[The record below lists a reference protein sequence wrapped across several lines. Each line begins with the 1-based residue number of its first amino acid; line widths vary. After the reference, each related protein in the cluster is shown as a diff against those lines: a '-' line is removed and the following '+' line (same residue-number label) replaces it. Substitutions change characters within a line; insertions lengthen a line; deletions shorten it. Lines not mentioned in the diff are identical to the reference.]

1 MFAANE
7 RWGRSKKR
15 ITRWKHSDKLFAR
28 REWLRGDRKSSF
40 SPEVEEESGV
50 GLGWGR
56 GGALLKAFLC
66 DGACCLT
73 HCSWSIA
80 CASAVMITGISVLGK
95 KKKEKKQEDNCG
107 VGWISHPCRATLIY
121 SPEPKSI
128 VFFHYYYFF

>member
-50 GLGWGR
+50 GR
-56 GGALLKAFLC
+56 EGGDALLKAFLC

-95 KKKEKKQEDNCG
+95 KKQEDNCG
-107 VGWISHPCRATLIY
+107 VGWISHPC
-121 SPEPKSI
+121 
-128 VFFHYYYFF
+128 